1 MSSPAPTTGPT
12 AAAGRASP
20 AGGTGPPLSVAVIVQ
35 DEERNLEAC
44 LESVRFADEIV
55 VVDSHSTDR
64 TVEIARRF
72 TDRIFQR
79 EYQGQVDKKNHAVEK
94 CSHDWVLSVDADER
108 VSPELAREI
117 RAVLTSHGEAIAGF
131 EIRRRTFY
139 MGREIRHGEWNPDW
153 VLRLFDRR
161 RGRFGGTDPHDRVEV
176 TGPVARLSGTMDHHP
191 YRDFAHQ
198 IARVQHF
205 STLAARAFHEQ
216 GRRAGLWMLLVR
228 PWFRFVKG
236 YVLKL
241 GFLDGIPGLAIA
253 AASGFYAFARAV
265 KLWELRRA
273 SAPKGQV

>member
-1 MSSPAPTTGPT
+1 MTSPAPTTGP
-12 AAAGRASP
+12 AAASAPAATRA
-20 AGGTGPPLSVAVIVQ
+20 GPRLSVAVIVQ

-44 LESVRFADEIV
+44 LESVKFADEIV

-64 TVEIARRF
+64 TAEIARRF
-72 TDRIFQR
+72 TDRVFQR

-94 CSHDWVLSVDADER
+94 CANDWVLSVDADER
-108 VSPELAREI
+108 VSPELAAEI
-117 RAVLTSHGEAIAGF
+117 RETLARGGDAAGF
-131 EIRRRTFY
+131 QIRRRTFY

-176 TGPVARLSGTMDHHP
+176 SGPVARLSGTMDHHP

-205 STLAARAFHEQ
+205 STLAAKAFHEQ
-216 GRRAGLWMLLVR
+216 GRRAGLWMMLVR

-236 YVLKL
+236 YLLKL

-253 AASGFYAFARAV
+253 TASGFYAFARAV
-265 KLWELRRA
+265 KLWELQRA
-273 SAPKGQV
+273 AVPKGQA